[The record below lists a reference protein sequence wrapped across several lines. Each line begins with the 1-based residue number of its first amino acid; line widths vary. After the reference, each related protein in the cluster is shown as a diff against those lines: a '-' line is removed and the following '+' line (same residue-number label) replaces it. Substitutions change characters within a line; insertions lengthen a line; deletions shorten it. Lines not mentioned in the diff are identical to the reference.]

1 MEKEKRWYIIH
12 VFSGAEE
19 FVVKAL
25 EEKIRKYK
33 MQEHI
38 SEMVIPKENVIE
50 IKDGKKVISEKRS
63 FPGYILVKMDMNDKN
78 WYFVRNTPK
87 VTGFVG
93 AGKRPKPL
101 SEREVANILKHIETT
116 QVTPKPKY
124 HFEVGEGVKIVDGPF
139 MNFNGVVDR
148 VLEDKNQL
156 KVTVTIFGRPT
167 PVDLD
172 FFQVEKI

>member
-1 MEKEKRWYIIH
+1 MSKEWYIIH

-25 EEKIRKYK
+25 NEKIKKYK
-33 MQEHI
+33 MDDQVDEI
-38 SEMVIPKENVIE
+38 VIPKENVIE
-50 IKDGKKVISEKRS
+50 IKDGKKVVSEKRS
-63 FPGYILVKMDMNDKN
+63 FPGYILVKMAMNDKN

-93 AGKRPKPL
+93 AGKKPKPL
-101 SEREVANILKHIETT
+101 SDKEVSTILKHIETT

-124 HFEVGEGVKIVDGPF
+124 HFEVGEAVKIIDGPF
-139 MNFNGVVDR
+139 LNFNGVVDG
-148 VLEDKNQL
+148 VQEDKSML

-167 PVDLD
+167 PVELD
-172 FFQVEKI
+172 VLQCESI

>member
-1 MEKEKRWYIIH
+1 MEKQWYIIH

-25 EEKIRKYK
+25 DEKIKKYK
-33 MQEHI
+33 MEDQI
-38 SEMVIPKENVIE
+38 YEMVIPKENVIE
-50 IKDGKKVISEKRS
+50 IKDGKKVVSEKRS
-63 FPGYILVKMDMNDKN
+63 FPGYMLVRMEMNDKN

-93 AGKRPKPL
+93 AGKKPKPL
-101 SEREVANILKHIETT
+101 SEKEVSTILKRIQTTAETP
-116 QVTPKPKY
+116 QPKY
-124 HFEVGEGVKIVDGPF
+124 HFEVGDTVKIIDGPF
-139 MNFNGVVDR
+139 LNFNGVVDT
-148 VLEDKNQL
+148 VQEDKNLL

-172 FFQVEKI
+172 FLQVEKI

>member
-1 MEKEKRWYIIH
+1 MGKKWYIIH

-25 EEKIRKYK
+25 KEKIRKYK
-33 MQEHI
+33 MEDFI
-38 SEMVIPKENVIE
+38 SKMVIPKENVIE

-63 FPGYILVKMDMNDKN
+63 FPGYILVQMEMNDKN

-93 AGKRPKPL
+93 AGKKPKPL
-101 SEREVANILKHIETT
+101 SEREVSAILKHIETT

-124 HFEVGEGVKIVDGPF
+124 HFDVGEGVKIIDGPF
-139 MNFNGVVDR
+139 LNFNGVVDT
-148 VLEDKNQL
+148 VMEDKNML

-167 PVDLD
+167 PVDLN
-172 FFQVEKI
+172 FLQVEKI

>member
-1 MEKEKRWYIIH
+1 MTHKWYIIH

-33 MQEHI
+33 MQESIHK
-38 SEMVIPKENVIE
+38 MVIPKENVIE
-50 IKDGKKVISEKRS
+50 IKDGKKVVSEKRS
-63 FPGYILVKMDMNDKN
+63 FPGYILVKMEMNDKN

-101 SEREVANILKHIETT
+101 SDREVDNILRHIETT
-116 QVTPKPKY
+116 HVTPKPKY
-124 HFEVGEGVKIVDGPF
+124 HFEVGEGVKIIDGPF
-139 MNFNGVVDR
+139 MNFNGVVDS
-148 VLEDKNQL
+148 VLEEKNLL

>member
-1 MEKEKRWYIIH
+1 MEKRWYIIH

-25 EEKIRKYK
+25 EEKIKKYK
-33 MQEHI
+33 MDKQI
-38 SEMVIPKENVIE
+38 TGMVIPKENVIE
-50 IKDGKKVISEKRS
+50 IKDGKKVVSEKRS
-63 FPGYILVKMDMNDKN
+63 FPGYILVEMEMNDKN

-93 AGKRPKPL
+93 AGKKPKPL
-101 SEREVANILKHIETT
+101 SEREVSTILKHIETT

-124 HFEVGEGVKIVDGPF
+124 HFEVGEAVKIIDGPF
-139 MNFNGVVDR
+139 LNFNGVVES
-148 VLEDKNQL
+148 VSEEKNLL

-172 FFQVEKI
+172 FLQVEKI